1 MIIIFKSVGTRAPE
15 IMYLVFNVLMLL
27 FLLNGYEIT
36 NHWNVVIQITSD
48 GDMDDVIFDSDCNLV
63 SLLIHFLVS
72 KEFIVDACR
81 GHRRT
86 KSIQLQLEANYIEN
100 CKQDINGLHKGKNN
114 NKWQS
119 SI

>member
-1 MIIIFKSVGTRAPE
+1 
-15 IMYLVFNVLMLL
+15 
-27 FLLNGYEIT
+27 
-36 NHWNVVIQITSD
+36 
-48 GDMDDVIFDSDCNLV
+48 MDDVIFDSDCNLV

-100 CKQDINGLHKGKNN
+100 CKQD
-114 NKWQS
+114 
-119 SI
+119 